1 MESLFI
7 FLYLTSANKIEKSVD
22 FVQSDEILR
31 DVLFGARKS
40 NITNETRS
48 VYKIPFILFFN
59 QLFRAICNM
68 VYEGLDTQLGR
79 DALQV

>member
-7 FLYLTSANKIEKSVD
+7 FLYLSSANKIEKSVD

-31 DVLFGARKS
+31 DVIFGARKT

-48 VYKIPFILFFN
+48 VYKISNESDSL
-59 QLFRAICNM
+59 ICNLELY
-68 VYEGLDTQLGR
+68 VIWFTR
-79 DALQV
+79 V